1 MQDSVQPESARAF
14 AEQWTA
20 NWNRKDVEAVLKF
33 FSDDVVFISP
43 RAESIAG
50 SSRVEGKA
58 KLREYWTRAVAR
70 IQTIHF
76 SLDYVIREGERVAI
90 VYTSEIDGKRMRT
103 VEFLRFRGDGLIYE
117 GEAMHGVVLES

>member
-14 AEQWTA
+14 AEQWIA
-20 NWNRKDVEAVLKF
+20 NWNRKDVEAVLKLF
-33 FSDDVVFISP
+33 TDDVVFISS

-58 KLREYWTRAVAR
+58 KLREYWTRAVGR

-76 SLDYVIREGERVAI
+76 SLEYVIREGQRLAI
-90 VYTSEIDGKRMRT
+90 VYTSEINGKRMRT
-103 VEFLRFRGDGLIYE
+103 VEFLRFRGDGLICE
-117 GEAMHGVVLES
+117 GEAMHGVAL